1 MKYLV
6 VIAHLINGRLCHRM
20 AKTAIASLIANG
32 HEVVVEDLYAADFSS
47 AFTYEERLSYYKIRL
62 HVILE

>member
-1 MKYLV
+1 MKCLV
-6 VIAHLINGRLCHRM
+6 VIAHPSNDSLCHRM

-32 HEVVVEDLYAADFSS
+32 HEVVVEDLYAADFSP
-47 AFTYEERLSYYKIRL
+47 ALTYEERLSYYKIRL